1 MRTAAFLVLT
11 ALAAGC
17 SRRPARPPVPFDP
30 QRFIT
35 TTLQTAAADTDLGV
49 MAARRG
55 RTPETRQLGAVIHRR
70 QLDMQRALMAI
81 AQQRQMHLSNAVEP
95 RKVALRE
102 NLEILQ
108 GQVFDRGYALAML
121 QDMNA
126 MSAAFQ
132 RAAKSNDPALATFA
146 TQYLPRI
153 AEQREL
159 AARLL
164 SDLGGS
170 PFV

>member
-1 MRTAAFLVLT
+1 
-11 ALAAGC
+11 
-17 SRRPARPPVPFDP
+17 
-30 QRFIT
+30 
-35 TTLQTAAADTDLGV
+35 
-49 MAARRG
+49 
-55 RTPETRQLGAVIHRR
+55 
-70 QLDMQRALMAI
+70 MAI